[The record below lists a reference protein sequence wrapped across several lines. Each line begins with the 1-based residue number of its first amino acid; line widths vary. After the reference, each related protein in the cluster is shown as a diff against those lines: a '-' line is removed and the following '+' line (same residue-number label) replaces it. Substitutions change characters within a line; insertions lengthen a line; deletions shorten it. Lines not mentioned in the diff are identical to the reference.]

1 AAQVT
6 DTQTK
11 FSMLCVA
18 EKGTGFNWRNND
30 WVQTDYKPYTYV
42 LTKVEP
48 QEWDC
53 ASQKVSQQI
62 SPVSEARGESHGCY
76 QLKEVGDKEA
86 LSDLCE
92 ERWNKTNS
100 GYALLDV
107 ICEGLANY
115 RAEVDGHFSLTR
127 TYGIFFSGEKRDS
140 MLLQIGKCSLLTG
153 TPDIKA

>member
-1 AAQVT
+1 MKLLMTMYGALSMPLVIGASSESLAAQVT

-76 QLKEVGDKEA
+76 QLKEVGD
-86 LSDLCE
+86 
-92 ERWNKTNS
+92 
-100 GYALLDV
+100 
-107 ICEGLANY
+107 
-115 RAEVDGHFSLTR
+115 
-127 TYGIFFSGEKRDS
+127 
-140 MLLQIGKCSLLTG
+140 
-153 TPDIKA
+153 